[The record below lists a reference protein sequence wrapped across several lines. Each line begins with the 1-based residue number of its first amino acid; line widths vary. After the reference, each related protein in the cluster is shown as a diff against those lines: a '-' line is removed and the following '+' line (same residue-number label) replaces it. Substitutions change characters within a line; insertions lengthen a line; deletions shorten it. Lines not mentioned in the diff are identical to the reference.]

1 MSNTDTRKLNSG
13 QSSKGQYVRLSKV
26 NKAAIFLHVTF
37 QLFCIT
43 SVKGLT
49 LFEPKTYEECVL
61 ENIKNANN
69 NQAVAA
75 VTLACKNKFK
85 NNQTKSVEGIKN
97 CQLYW
102 DGWKLVA
109 GNNFPA
115 GSFITYDIGKDGVAV
130 IELGLPKSMSDEFK
144 KRAGGEYK
152 NVEIFLNQKTDSVM
166 EICAYK

>member
-1 MSNTDTRKLNSG
+1 M
-13 QSSKGQYVRLSKV
+13 RLSKI
-26 NKAAIFLHVTF
+26 NKTTIFFHLAF

-49 LFEPKTYEECVL
+49 LFEPKTYEECLL

-69 NQAVAA
+69 TQAVAA
-75 VTLACKNKFK
+75 VALACRNKFK
-85 NNQTKSVEGIKN
+85 NNQTKSVEGIKK

-115 GSFITYDIGKDGVAV
+115 GSFIIYDIDKDGVAV
-130 IELGLPKSMSDEFK
+130 IELGLPKSMADEFK

-152 NVEIFLNQKTDSVM
+152 NVENFLNQKTDSII